1 VLRDFAFVEA
11 PDPAAHMKRNFLT
24 LLFSLLS
31 MHCATVLPMQTAS
44 VVSEGTW
51 RASGQLSATA
61 FCGVASQGIVGLS
74 QCTEYPDGIPL
85 PEVRANVRRGL
96 GHQFDVGTSLQV
108 QGQVLAPER
117 PLQVGLSVEGKRE
130 LFRHST
136 ASGQAHV
143 ISVGA
148 LLGGAV
154 AGRLTLAPYA
164 QLEWS
169 IPALY
174 GFQFGQFEAVGLLAF
189 SQRFTFARIGADTA
203 TPGLPSYR
211 FQIAAGLYRREPAGW
226 GLQLGYLT
234 DVQRFLT
241 GSIQLQFGW
250 FFDFAPSRSATP

>member
-1 VLRDFAFVEA
+1 MNNAFKLA
-11 PDPAAHMKRNFLT
+11 
-24 LLFSLLS
+24 LLGLLS
-31 MHCATVLPMQTAS
+31 MRCATVLPMQTAS

-61 FCGVASQGIVGLS
+61 FCGMASQGVVGLS

-130 LFRHST
+130 LFRHQT
-136 ASGQAHV
+136 AGGQAHV
-143 ISVGA
+143 VSLGA

-164 QLEWS
+164 QLEWA
-169 IPALY
+169 IPAFY
-174 GFQFGQFEAVGLLAF
+174 GFQFGHFEAVGTVAF
-189 SQRFTFARIGADTA
+189 SQRFTFPRIGADTA
-203 TPGLPSYR
+203 TPGQPSYR

-226 GLQLGYLT
+226 GVQLGYLT

-250 FFDFAPSRSATP
+250 FFDFGPGRSTAP